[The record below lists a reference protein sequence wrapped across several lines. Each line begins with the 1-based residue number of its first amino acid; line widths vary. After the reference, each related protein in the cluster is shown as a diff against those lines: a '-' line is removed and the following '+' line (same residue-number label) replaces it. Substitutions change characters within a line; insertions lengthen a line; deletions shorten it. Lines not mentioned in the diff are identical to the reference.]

1 MHAALHRNVFF
12 RERLREG
19 CPRPQ
24 DRGAV
29 AHPMASCFLRVC
41 ATCTLNH
48 GPTAPL
54 LFCTHHKQLDY
65 YTLASPSTMCDWKSP
80 DWLYSVKS
88 CGAGEERGILSIIY
102 TIVTP
107 RQNYQT
113 SSSRGSLPYIHK
125 TSVIMYFDLL
135 FFFFFPFLAHKELI
149 KTHLTQS
156 QSKTQ
161 IQGGMGTKN
170 HPGKSHGTNP
180 TSPSSKHPVL
190 IIRKIFDG
198 PSQTVP
204 CAQAGSCAQS
214 GPPARPF
221 PCSVP
226 VWICSHL
233 HPQPPAFN
241 AHPTCSS
248 SWKLIHVLAWAASAS
263 LYHPGELCFQLTIKQ
278 DAWQT
283 RTAPTPT
290 TLSTT
295 EMRVS
300 AGQNL
305 ENIELKQTLVFPGL
319 SQNTAVCVYL

>member
-12 RERLREG
+12 RERLGEG

-41 ATCTLNH
+41 ATCTLSH

-65 YTLASPSTMCDWKSP
+65 YTLASPSTTCDWKSP
-80 DWLYSVKS
+80 DRLYSVKS
-88 CGAGEERGILSIIY
+88 CGAGEGRGILSIIY

-180 TSPSSKHPVL
+180 TSTS
-190 IIRKIFDG
+190 
-198 PSQTVP
+198 
-204 CAQAGSCAQS
+204 
-214 GPPARPF
+214 
-221 PCSVP
+221 
-226 VWICSHL
+226 
-233 HPQPPAFN
+233 
-241 AHPTCSS
+241 
-248 SWKLIHVLAWAASAS
+248 
-263 LYHPGELCFQLTIKQ
+263 
-278 DAWQT
+278 
-283 RTAPTPT
+283 
-290 TLSTT
+290 
-295 EMRVS
+295 
-300 AGQNL
+300 
-305 ENIELKQTLVFPGL
+305 
-319 SQNTAVCVYL
+319 